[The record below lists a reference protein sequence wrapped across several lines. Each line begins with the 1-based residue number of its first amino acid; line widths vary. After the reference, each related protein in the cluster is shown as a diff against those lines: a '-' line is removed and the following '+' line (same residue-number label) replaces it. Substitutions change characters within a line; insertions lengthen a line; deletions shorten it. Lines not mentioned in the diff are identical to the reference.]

1 MTTRYQ
7 QQDEEQP
14 IGSRAPHKPNR
25 TRWGIRYHCPMTV
38 LDPSSQNWMGN
49 KTLQELEDAC
59 QEEKQ
64 WLVDNDD
71 TMVQWKFDQPPTHR
85 RRGKTP
91 TAIRRYEIQDRLRK
105 RKARRRMRGLHP
117 RITFYETGRTPRSVR
132 ALARN
137 LIREDDEDVDDD
149 EDEYEP
155 DSDEDSLFG
164 PDPPLPPTRSMEPP
178 FALRPPSESHPWHG
192 RSDKTKYTLDQ
203 LGRVVAPG
211 DEVEVLKGKH
221 KGKLGTVEY
230 ITHGGFL
237 CIDHFYQRAPF
248 PLDQDNFMLRGKDF
262 VCTTDES
269 YMRCA
274 ETTLNYPLLREVLRE
289 REAARERAVA
299 RELGL
304 GSYFK
309 VKSCNVLQGPY
320 IHTLNPRERRW
331 RELRFGKTY
340 GEFFRYLWTDFLPAT
355 DVHDNILEYLGDLYG
370 HDGDGWGLF
379 T

>member
-1 MTTRYQ
+1 MNV
-7 QQDEEQP
+7 
-14 IGSRAPHKPNR
+14 S
-25 TRWGIRYHCPMTV
+25 

-49 KTLQELEDAC
+49 KTLQELEDAR

-64 WLVDNDD
+64 RQVDNDD

-91 TAIRRYEIQDRLRK
+91 TAIRRYEIRDRLRK

-117 RITFYETGRTPRSVR
+117 RIIFYRTGRTPRSVR

-178 FALRPPSESHPWHG
+178 FALRPPSESHPWHD
-192 RSDKTKYTLDQ
+192 RSEKMKSTHDQ
-203 LGRVVAPG
+203 LGRVIDPG

-248 PLDQDNFMLRGKDF
+248 PLDQDKFMLRGKDF

-274 ETTLNYPLLREVLRE
+274 ETTQNYPLLRDVLRE

-299 RELGL
+299 RELGV

-309 VKSCNVLQGPY
+309 FNSCNVLQGPY
-320 IHTLNPRERRW
+320 MHTLNPRERRW

-340 GEFFRYLWTDFLPAT
+340 GEFFRYLRTDFLPET
-355 DVHDNILEYLGDLYG
+355 NVHDNILEYLGDLYG